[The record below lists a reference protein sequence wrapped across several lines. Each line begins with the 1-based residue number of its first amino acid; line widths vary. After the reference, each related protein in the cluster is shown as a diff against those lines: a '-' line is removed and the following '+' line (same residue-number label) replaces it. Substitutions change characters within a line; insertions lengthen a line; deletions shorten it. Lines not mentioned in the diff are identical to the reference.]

1 MPSSDVVG
9 CQSIGRMR
17 SSNWEDVRN
26 FHFLMIVHRMA
37 IPPTDAA
44 MTTSTSTV
52 ARVILDDDPE
62 VAAAAVGE
70 ALDAACV
77 VTVTWALV
85 GVATTGDSGAAVVDG
100 RGGLDEGKLGDD
112 NDEDVLEEEELEL
125 TLELEAACVELGRSL
140 GKGVLVEDDDEVE
153 VAGVLEVA
161 GVFFEEVAVSDE
173 EVVDCVVE
181 LDADAVLDE
190 LDGGS
195 AATPLAGLL
204 LSLPLPGRSRA
215 ACGEGAR
222 FFISRLRLT

>member
-1 MPSSDVVG
+1 
-9 CQSIGRMR
+9 MR

-85 GVATTGDSGAAVVDG
+85 GVATTGDSGTAVVDG

-112 NDEDVLEEEELEL
+112 DDEDALEEEELEL

-140 GKGVLVEDDDEVE
+140 GKGVLVEDDDWCRKK
-153 VAGVLEVA
+153 
-161 GVFFEEVAVSDE
+161 S
-173 EVVDCVVE
+173 
-181 LDADAVLDE
+181 
-190 LDGGS
+190 
-195 AATPLAGLL
+195 
-204 LSLPLPGRSRA
+204 
-215 ACGEGAR
+215 
-222 FFISRLRLT
+222 